1 MKIKDNIRELQEY
14 LKQPDLSRIRT
25 IKKNKTTERW
35 YKAMR
40 TTPEFVTNN
49 SDIHIMEANKG
60 KVTVAINKGEYEEKI
75 KKFDNK
81 GVEKKIFE
89 VVEEKFIEK
98 RLNAK
103 IKRIIEEN
111 TKALRDRQSNI
122 EELKELIKMTNNISY
137 TKRGER
143 TSLDNIKTRIN
154 KLKENISNTAP
165 LKKMTEKTTEKSGTV
180 KIHKADRPIRPIVN
194 TKISVGGPIA

>member
-1 MKIKDNIRELQEY
+1 MTFAYFTKAWVKAIWHAESQVHISLITVVELMKIKDNIRELQEY
-14 LKQPDLSRIRT
+14 LKQTDPSRIRT

-81 GVEKKIFE
+81 WVEKKIFE

-111 TKALRDRQSNI
+111 AKAIRD
-122 EELKELIKMTNNISY
+122 
-137 TKRGER
+137 
-143 TSLDNIKTRIN
+143 
-154 KLKENISNTAP
+154 
-165 LKKMTEKTTEKSGTV
+165 
-180 KIHKADRPIRPIVN
+180 
-194 TKISVGGPIA
+194 

>member
-1 MKIKDNIRELQEY
+1 
-14 LKQPDLSRIRT
+14 
-25 IKKNKTTERW
+25 
-35 YKAMR
+35 
-40 TTPEFVTNN
+40 
-49 SDIHIMEANKG
+49 
-60 KVTVAINKGEYEEKI
+60 
-75 KKFDNK
+75 
-81 GVEKKIFE
+81 
-89 VVEEKFIEK
+89 
-98 RLNAK
+98 
-103 IKRIIEEN
+103 
-111 TKALRDRQSNI
+111 
-122 EELKELIKMTNNISY
+122 MTNNISY